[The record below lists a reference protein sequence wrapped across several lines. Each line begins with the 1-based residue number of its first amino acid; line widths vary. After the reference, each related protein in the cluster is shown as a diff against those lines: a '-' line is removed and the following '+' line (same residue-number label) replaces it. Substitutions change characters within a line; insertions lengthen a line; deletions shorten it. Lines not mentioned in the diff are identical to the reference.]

1 MTGLSTEA
9 PVCAS
14 ELDPAQVVFVTRKW
28 PPAVGGMETWSY
40 RMAEELARLG
50 PVRVVALPGR
60 IDGRPPAT
68 WRLLLFP
75 FKVIWALFTVRA
87 TTATMHLGDM
97 ALWPLGLFAQRVVI
111 SAHGTDVAYHRRGG
125 VKGTLYGLYLQAGAR
140 LMRRAR
146 VIANS
151 SATAAA
157 AAETGWS
164 TAAVVPLATDI
175 APRETPAGHDGSLLF
190 AGRLV
195 TRKGCGWFVREV
207 LPLLSPS
214 TRLRIAG
221 TAWDAS
227 ERHVL
232 AHPQVEFLGPLDRE
246 ALSAAYARA
255 MCVVVPNIE
264 PANGEFE
271 GFGLVACEA
280 AAAGGIVLA
289 ARTGG
294 LVEAV
299 CDGETGF
306 LLQSA
311 DAPAWAEAIETV
323 SAWSADRRAHFVK
336 ASTARAREKY
346 AWPRVARETM
356 KFYGVIPS

>member
-1 MTGLSTEA
+1 MSGLSTDA
-9 PVCAS
+9 PMHAAGTT
-14 ELDPAQVVFVTRKW
+14 PAQVLFVTRKW

-60 IDGRPPAT
+60 TDGRPPAP

-75 FKVIWALFTVRA
+75 FTVMWALLTMRA
-87 TTATMHLGDM
+87 TPAVMHLGDM
-97 ALWPLGLFAQRVVI
+97 ALWPLGLFAPCVVI

-125 VKGTLYGLYLQAGAR
+125 VKGTLYGLYLRAGAR

-151 SATAAA
+151 SATAAT
-157 AAETGWS
+157 AAETGWR

-175 APRETPAGHDGSLLF
+175 APRKSPVGHDGSLLF

-221 TAWDAS
+221 TTWDES
-227 ERHVL
+227 ESHVL
-232 AHPQVEFLGPLDRE
+232 DHPQVEFLGPLDRE
-246 ALSAAYARA
+246 ALAAAYAQA
-255 MCVVVPNIE
+255 MCVIVPNID

-299 CDGETGF
+299 RHGETGF
-306 LLQSA
+306 LVSSS
-311 DAPAWAEAIETV
+311 DAPAWAEAIESV
-323 SAWSADRRAHFVK
+323 SAWSEDRRAHFVK
-336 ASTARAREKY
+336 SSTAQAREHY

-356 KFYGVIPS
+356 KFYGVTTA